1 MRKLLK
7 SCYAIIWE
15 NGFTTDCFPF
25 LFINI
30 HESLKSALPL
40 SAIDIKNIRI
50 TIAGSKVFKTT
61 TVNLSGKINDSND
74 LINTSQRIDRHR
86 SHSETPLATKYC
98 TLYNL

>member
-1 MRKLLK
+1 MGKRFHNRLF
-7 SCYAIIWE
+7 SH
-15 NGFTTDCFPF
+15 F